1 MVRKALTTDVPQMI
15 ALAAKKREEYEE
27 FAPTFWH
34 RSQDAAEKQ
43 TAFFH
48 AQLTRANTLC
58 LVCEHAG
65 QLDGSLIAGITTAP
79 PVYDP
84 GSLVC
89 IVDDYTVADPAQWAT
104 VGKQLL
110 EEARRLARCQGA
122 DLTVVVC
129 GHRDESKRRMLEA
142 AGLYIASDDRA
153 TGRYF
158 GTGYSV

>member
-1 MVRKALTTDVPQMI
+1 MIRQALATDVPQMI
-15 ALAAKKREEYEE
+15 ALAAEKREEYEE

-34 RSQDAAEKQ
+34 RAQDAAEKQ
-43 TAFFH
+43 TAFFQ

-58 LVCEHAG
+58 LVCENAG
-65 QLDGSLIAGITTAP
+65 HLEGFLIAGIVTAP

-89 IVDDYTVADPAQWAT
+89 MVDDYTVAHPAQWAT

-110 EEARRLARCQGA
+110 EEAQRLARCQGA

-142 AGLYIASDDRA
+142 MGLYIASEWYV
-153 TGRYF
+153 TP
-158 GTGYSV
+158 